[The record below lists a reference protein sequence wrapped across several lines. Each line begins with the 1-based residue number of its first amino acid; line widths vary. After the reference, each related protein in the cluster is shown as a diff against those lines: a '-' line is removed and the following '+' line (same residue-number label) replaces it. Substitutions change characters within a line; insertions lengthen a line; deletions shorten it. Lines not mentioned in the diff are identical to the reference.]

1 MNYLRMLREEKNTT
15 FVLMEALKVKII
27 ESLSSKGFILW
38 RAGLNMISLLIMFN
52 HAEVETA
59 LCGHNSL

>member
-1 MNYLRMLREEKNTT
+1 
-15 FVLMEALKVKII
+15 MEALKVKII
-27 ESLSSKGFILW
+27 ESLSCKGFILW

-59 LCGHNSL
+59 LSGHNSL

>member
-1 MNYLRMLREEKNTT
+1 MNYLRMLRDEKNAT
-15 FVLMEALKVKII
+15 FVLMEALKVKIK
-27 ESLSSKGFILW
+27 ESLSCKGFILW

-59 LCGHNSL
+59 LSGHNSL